1 MRISRAVLVLCAVV
15 GAGAAAAAVTGLL
28 AAGGSGPYPFETLRG
43 ERAEI
48 WGRGLYRYDTVF
60 TAAGSRATD
69 LVVLLLGL
77 PLLGVCAAGY
87 RRGSR
92 RAGLLL
98 LGTLGFFLYVYAGY
112 ALGAVAHNRLSLLHA
127 VVFSAALWA
136 VVLMVAA
143 FPAAERG
150 LLFPAGTPRLG
161 PAVLM
166 LASGAVLLAV
176 WGTPLLSAALT
187 GAAPPGLGPYSTEF
201 TMVLDLAVVAPA
213 AVAAGVLILRR
224 RPSGYLLALSLL
236 VLEVL
241 LAPLIVAQTVA
252 QLLAGVRFTGPEVVG
267 PMGGFVVLAGVSA
280 VVLVA
285 VLRAVPAGTDRTG
298 TDGAAARAGH

>member
-1 MRISRAVLVLCAVV
+1 MLVLCAVV
-15 GAGAAAAAVTGLL
+15 GAGAAAAAATGLL
-28 AAGGSGPYPFETLRG
+28 AAGGSGPYAFETLRG

-69 LVVLLLGL
+69 LVTLVLGL
-77 PLLGVCAAGY
+77 PLLGASAARY
-87 RRGSR
+87 RRGNR

-136 VVLMVAA
+136 VVLMFAA
-143 FPAAERG
+143 FPETQRSA
-150 LLFPAGTPRLG
+150 LFPAGTPRLG

-166 LASGAVLLAV
+166 LASGAVLLGV

-187 GAAPPGLGPYSTEF
+187 GTAPPGLGPYSTEF

-213 AVAAGVLILRR
+213 AFVAGVLILRR
-224 RPSGYLLALSLL
+224 RPFGYLLALSLL

-241 LAPLIVAQTVA
+241 LAPLIAAQTAA
-252 QLLAGVRFTGPEVVG
+252 QLLAGVRFTIPEIIG
-267 PMGGFVVLAGVSA
+267 PMGGFVVLAGASA

-285 VLRAVPAGTDRTG
+285 VLRAVGVGEEDPLPRTEG
-298 TDGAAARAGH
+298 